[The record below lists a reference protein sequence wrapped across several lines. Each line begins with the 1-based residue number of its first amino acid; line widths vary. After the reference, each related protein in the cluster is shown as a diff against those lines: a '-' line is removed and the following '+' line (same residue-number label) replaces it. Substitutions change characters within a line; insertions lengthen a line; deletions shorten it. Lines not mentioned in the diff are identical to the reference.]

1 MIALLDRLRRF
12 ADRDYRAGHLSSRV
26 RSSIAYQVRAIR
38 QKLGLTQKGM
48 GERIGKSQS
57 VVARM
62 ENDDYG
68 RLTVQSLLD
77 VAIGADVALVIR
89 FVSYPDFLQQMSDMS
104 SAALQPQNI
113 YETLE
118 AQNVERTTEEMFGPT
133 VNVFD

>member
-1 MIALLDRLRRF
+1 M
-12 ADRDYRAGHLSSRV
+12 